1 MCKEKRKEL
10 IKMTII
16 QKETIS
22 LNPAESNA
30 LDLIQKL
37 CASIEEKSNNLE
49 LRRLANEIYH
59 KIDDLFEVGEFVE

>member
-1 MCKEKRKEL
+1 
-10 IKMTII
+10 MTII

-30 LDLIQKL
+30 LDLTQKL
-37 CASIEEKSNNLE
+37 CTSIEEKSNNLE

-59 KIDDLFEVGEFVE
+59 KIDDLFEVGEFEE

>member
-1 MCKEKRKEL
+1 
-10 IKMTII
+10 MTII

-30 LDLIQKL
+30 LDLTQKL
-37 CASIEEKSNNLE
+37 CISIEEKSNNLE

-59 KIDDLFEVGEFVE
+59 KIDDLFEVGEFEE

>member
-1 MCKEKRKEL
+1 
-10 IKMTII
+10 MTII
-16 QKETIS
+16 QKETII

-30 LDLIQKL
+30 VDLIQKL

-59 KIDDLFEVGEFVE
+59 KIDDLFEVGEFEE

>member
-1 MCKEKRKEL
+1 
-10 IKMTII
+10 MTII

-30 LDLIQKL
+30 LDLTQEL

-59 KIDDLFEVGEFVE
+59 KIDDLFEVGEFEE

>member
-1 MCKEKRKEL
+1 
-10 IKMTII
+10 MTII

-30 LDLIQKL
+30 LDLTQKL